1 MPLIAAIYCFF
12 IGLFLVLLSF
22 IFQLS
27 PGWKELFLIVT
38 VLSYGFVISAPPLF
52 TPFPDKIYRIDGRC
66 NEILPHHNLILSV
79 SNQNYYLSH
88 FYTDT
93 IYMPGDSL
101 HFNARILPFRQ
112 NANPGE
118 FSYARYLKQKNVFFH
133 LLPVSPIRQNGHSDD
148 LYTVFDHLRKKWLS
162 KTHRLFSDST
172 CCQLVNALCL
182 GYKNDL
188 DSEVQN
194 LFISTGTVHLLSVS
208 GLHTGAIYLFILFIF
223 KSIGFPS
230 RKITFVVLPILWC
243 YVCLTGLSPSVVR
256 AATILSFIHIG
267 QYFNRSYTPLNS
279 VAAAA
284 FLTLSFHPS
293 NLYSLSFLLSYSAYT
308 GILTIYPFLYR
319 FAGKLPP
326 FPAKIYACCC
336 ITVAAQLPTLPISAY
351 YFHTINLNGFLAN
364 LVAVPLAT
372 FLLYAAMLCLLLPF
386 LLSQYLAWIPEV
398 TEKIIMGFLHIF
410 APYSFNLHH
419 LYPSV
424 PTVLLSYISLIFLY
438 LYFTKPGKKWRRY
451 SMFTL
456 FILLCWHISSH
467 FYLANRQEIIVFQ
480 LPQKSA
486 IILNYKGYY
495 TYLLRSSDSLP
506 QTQPYIAQNNLRS
519 LPDHQGFLGNGL
531 SYHSGQLC
539 SLKDTL
545 TIASASN
552 LPLTKGQILIVTH
565 NLSPEKIF
573 SPEEHRYPA
582 QIVLDGSNTAF
593 NIRLWDKFCRQHHLT
608 LINTAETGSFRYSLR

>member
-279 VAAAA
+279 VAAA
-284 FLTLSFHPS
+284 SFS
-293 NLYSLSFLLSYSAYT
+293 NLIVSSLEFVFTQFPVIVQRLYRYIDYLSLFISICRKAPPFSGQNICLLLYYSSSSIADSSHQRLLFPYDQFERLLSQPGRGSISYFSALCRHALSDIPLST
-308 GILTIYPFLYR
+308 QSVPGLDSGSDR
-319 FAGKLPP
+319 KNNHG
-326 FPAKIYACCC
+326 
-336 ITVAAQLPTLPISAY
+336 ISAY
-351 YFHTINLNGFLAN
+351 
-364 LVAVPLAT
+364 
-372 FLLYAAMLCLLLPF
+372 
-386 LLSQYLAWIPEV
+386 
-398 TEKIIMGFLHIF
+398 
-410 APYSFNLHH
+410 
-419 LYPSV
+419 
-424 PTVLLSYISLIFLY
+424 
-438 LYFTKPGKKWRRY
+438 
-451 SMFTL
+451 
-456 FILLCWHISSH
+456 
-467 FYLANRQEIIVFQ
+467 
-480 LPQKSA
+480 
-486 IILNYKGYY
+486 
-495 TYLLRSSDSLP
+495 
-506 QTQPYIAQNNLRS
+506 LRS
-519 LPDHQGFLGNGL
+519 LQFQPASLV
-531 SYHSGQLC
+531 SLC
-539 SLKDTL
+539 S
-545 TIASASN
+545 
-552 LPLTKGQILIVTH
+552 
-565 NLSPEKIF
+565 
-573 SPEEHRYPA
+573 HRF
-582 QIVLDGSNTAF
+582 IVLYQFDFSISLFYQTRGKNGEDIPRSLSLFSYAGIYPPIFILPIARKSSYF
-593 NIRLWDKFCRQHHLT
+593 NFLKKVL
-608 LINTAETGSFRYSLR
+608 LY

>member
-22 IFQLS
+22 IFQFS

-38 VLSYGFVISAPPLF
+38 VLNYGFVISAPPLF

-162 KTHRLFSDST
+162 KTQRLFSDST

-319 FAGKLPP
+319 FAGKLPL

-336 ITVAAQLPTLPISAY
+336 ITIAAQLPTLPI
-351 YFHTINLNGFLAN
+351 F
-364 LVAVPLAT
+364 
-372 FLLYAAMLCLLLPF
+372 CC
-386 LLSQYLAWIPEV
+386 
-398 TEKIIMGFLHIF
+398 
-410 APYSFNLHH
+410 
-419 LYPSV
+419 
-424 PTVLLSYISLIFLY
+424 IS
-438 LYFTKPGKKWRRY
+438 T
-451 SMFTL
+451 
-456 FILLCWHISSH
+456 
-467 FYLANRQEIIVFQ
+467 
-480 LPQKSA
+480 
-486 IILNYKGYY
+486 
-495 TYLLRSSDSLP
+495 
-506 QTQPYIAQNNLRS
+506 
-519 LPDHQGFLGNGL
+519 
-531 SYHSGQLC
+531 
-539 SLKDTL
+539 
-545 TIASASN
+545 
-552 LPLTKGQILIVTH
+552 
-565 NLSPEKIF
+565 
-573 SPEEHRYPA
+573 
-582 QIVLDGSNTAF
+582 
-593 NIRLWDKFCRQHHLT
+593 
-608 LINTAETGSFRYSLR
+608 

>member
-372 FLLYAAMLCLLLPF
+372 FLLYAAMLCLIFPF

-456 FILLCWHISSH
+456 FILLCWNISSH
-467 FYLANRQEIIVFQ
+467 FYLAN
-480 LPQKSA
+480 LPGNHRISTHQKV
-486 IILNYKGYY
+486 
-495 TYLLRSSDSLP
+495 LL
-506 QTQPYIAQNNLRS
+506 Y
-519 LPDHQGFLGNGL
+519 
-531 SYHSGQLC
+531 
-539 SLKDTL
+539 
-545 TIASASN
+545 
-552 LPLTKGQILIVTH
+552 
-565 NLSPEKIF
+565 
-573 SPEEHRYPA
+573 
-582 QIVLDGSNTAF
+582 
-593 NIRLWDKFCRQHHLT
+593 
-608 LINTAETGSFRYSLR
+608 

>member
-93 IYMPGDSL
+93 IYTSGDSL

-162 KTHRLFSDST
+162 KTQRLFSDST

-188 DSEVQN
+188 DSEIQN

-230 RKITFVVLPILWC
+230 R
-243 YVCLTGLSPSVVR
+243 
-256 AATILSFIHIG
+256 
-267 QYFNRSYTPLNS
+267 
-279 VAAAA
+279 
-284 FLTLSFHPS
+284 
-293 NLYSLSFLLSYSAYT
+293 
-308 GILTIYPFLYR
+308 
-319 FAGKLPP
+319 
-326 FPAKIYACCC
+326 
-336 ITVAAQLPTLPISAY
+336 
-351 YFHTINLNGFLAN
+351 
-364 LVAVPLAT
+364 
-372 FLLYAAMLCLLLPF
+372 
-386 LLSQYLAWIPEV
+386 
-398 TEKIIMGFLHIF
+398 
-410 APYSFNLHH
+410 
-419 LYPSV
+419 
-424 PTVLLSYISLIFLY
+424 
-438 LYFTKPGKKWRRY
+438 
-451 SMFTL
+451 
-456 FILLCWHISSH
+456 
-467 FYLANRQEIIVFQ
+467 
-480 LPQKSA
+480 
-486 IILNYKGYY
+486 
-495 TYLLRSSDSLP
+495 
-506 QTQPYIAQNNLRS
+506 
-519 LPDHQGFLGNGL
+519 
-531 SYHSGQLC
+531 
-539 SLKDTL
+539 
-545 TIASASN
+545 
-552 LPLTKGQILIVTH
+552 
-565 NLSPEKIF
+565 
-573 SPEEHRYPA
+573 
-582 QIVLDGSNTAF
+582 
-593 NIRLWDKFCRQHHLT
+593 
-608 LINTAETGSFRYSLR
+608 

>member
-326 FPAKIYACCC
+326 FSGQNICLLLYYSSSSIADSSHQRLLFPYDQFERLLSQPGRGSISYFSALCRHALSDIPLSTQSVPGLDSGSDRKNNHG
-336 ITVAAQLPTLPISAY
+336 ISAY
-351 YFHTINLNGFLAN
+351 LRSLQFQPASLVSLCSHRFIVLYQFDFSISLFYQTREKMEKIFH
-364 LVAVPLAT
+364 VHS
-372 FLLYAAMLCLLLPF
+372 LYSLMLEYILPF
-386 LLSQYLAWIPEV
+386 LSCQSP
-398 TEKIIMGFLHIF
+398 GNHR
-410 APYSFNLHH
+410 
-419 LYPSV
+419 
-424 PTVLLSYISLIFLY
+424 IS
-438 LYFTKPGKKWRRY
+438 TSSKK
-451 SMFTL
+451 
-456 FILLCWHISSH
+456 C
-467 FYLANRQEIIVFQ
+467 
-480 LPQKSA
+480 
-486 IILNYKGYY
+486 YY
-495 TYLLRSSDSLP
+495 TEL
-506 QTQPYIAQNNLRS
+506 
-519 LPDHQGFLGNGL
+519 
-531 SYHSGQLC
+531 
-539 SLKDTL
+539 
-545 TIASASN
+545 
-552 LPLTKGQILIVTH
+552 
-565 NLSPEKIF
+565 
-573 SPEEHRYPA
+573 
-582 QIVLDGSNTAF
+582 
-593 NIRLWDKFCRQHHLT
+593 
-608 LINTAETGSFRYSLR
+608 

>member
-1 MPLIAAIYCFF
+1 
-12 IGLFLVLLSF
+12 
-22 IFQLS
+22 
-27 PGWKELFLIVT
+27 
-38 VLSYGFVISAPPLF
+38 
-52 TPFPDKIYRIDGRC
+52 
-66 NEILPHHNLILSV
+66 
-79 SNQNYYLSH
+79 
-88 FYTDT
+88 
-93 IYMPGDSL
+93 
-101 HFNARILPFRQ
+101 
-112 NANPGE
+112 
-118 FSYARYLKQKNVFFH
+118 
-133 LLPVSPIRQNGHSDD
+133 
-148 LYTVFDHLRKKWLS
+148 
-162 KTHRLFSDST
+162 
-172 CCQLVNALCL
+172 
-182 GYKNDL
+182 
-188 DSEVQN
+188 
-194 LFISTGTVHLLSVS
+194 
-208 GLHTGAIYLFILFIF
+208 
-223 KSIGFPS
+223 
-230 RKITFVVLPILWC
+230 
-243 YVCLTGLSPSVVR
+243 
-256 AATILSFIHIG
+256 
-267 QYFNRSYTPLNS
+267 
-279 VAAAA
+279 
-284 FLTLSFHPS
+284 
-293 NLYSLSFLLSYSAYT
+293 
-308 GILTIYPFLYR
+308 
-319 FAGKLPP
+319 
-326 FPAKIYACCC
+326 
-336 ITVAAQLPTLPISAY
+336 
-351 YFHTINLNGFLAN
+351 
-364 LVAVPLAT
+364 
-372 FLLYAAMLCLLLPF
+372 MLCLILPF

-438 LYFTKPGKKWRRY
+438 LYFTKPGKKWRRF

-456 FILLCWHISSH
+456 FILLFWNISSH

-495 TYLLRSSDSLP
+495 TYLLRTSDSLP